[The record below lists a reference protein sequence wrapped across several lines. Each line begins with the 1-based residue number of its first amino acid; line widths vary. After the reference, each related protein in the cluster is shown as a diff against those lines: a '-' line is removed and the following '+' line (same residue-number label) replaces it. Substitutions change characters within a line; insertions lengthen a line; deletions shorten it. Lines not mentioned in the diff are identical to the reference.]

1 MSLHTADALRSPV
14 VDVDDYWEWD
24 RLAHQ
29 REWTDGLPV
38 APPTEDRVAAII
50 DHIGLPPERSLG
62 LVGPANGN
70 ATVEQV
76 AIQCAMAGC
85 LPEHVPVVLAALE
98 CVLDPKFNLAGVQ
111 GTTNP
116 CAPLTVV
123 MGPQVQRLDFNAREG
138 TFGGGSHANAAV
150 GRALRLILWNIGG
163 GKPSTTDRSPHGQPA
178 KYAFCC
184 AENQMDSP
192 WTSLSEDF
200 GLRAEQDSVM
210 VFACHSPY
218 PAVWIGSARHML
230 DIMAESLPSTGLNSY
245 HSAGQ
250 ILVAV
255 SLRPAQVL
263 AEAGFTREKLR
274 RYIWDNAR
282 LNLGELRRRNIVI
295 ESNDPVQNYWGSE
308 GLEHVRP
315 DLDALPDDTWLPLVE
330 SEHDI
335 HVLVT
340 GGAGQWF
347 AGYCPGWGNYGG
359 FAVARAV
366 TAGQNT

>member
-1 MSLHTADALRSPV
+1 
-14 VDVDDYWEWD
+14 
-24 RLAHQ
+24 
-29 REWTDGLPV
+29 
-38 APPTEDRVAAII
+38 
-50 DHIGLPPERSLG
+50 
-62 LVGPANGN
+62 
-70 ATVEQV
+70 
-76 AIQCAMAGC
+76 
-85 LPEHVPVVLAALE
+85 
-98 CVLDPKFNLAGVQ
+98 
-111 GTTNP
+111 
-116 CAPLTVV
+116 
-123 MGPQVQRLDFNAREG
+123 
-138 TFGGGSHANAAV
+138 
-150 GRALRLILWNIGG
+150 
-163 GKPSTTDRSPHGQPA
+163 
-178 KYAFCC
+178 
-184 AENQMDSP
+184 
-192 WTSLSEDF
+192 
-200 GLRAEQDSVM
+200 
-210 VFACHSPY
+210 
-218 PAVWIGSARHML
+218 VWIGSAQHML
-230 DIMAESLPSTGLNSY
+230 DIMAESLPNTGLNSY

-308 GLEHVRP
+308 GLEQVRP
-315 DLDALPDDTWLPLVE
+315 DLDALPDDTWLPLVQ

-366 TAGQNT
+366 TAGRNT